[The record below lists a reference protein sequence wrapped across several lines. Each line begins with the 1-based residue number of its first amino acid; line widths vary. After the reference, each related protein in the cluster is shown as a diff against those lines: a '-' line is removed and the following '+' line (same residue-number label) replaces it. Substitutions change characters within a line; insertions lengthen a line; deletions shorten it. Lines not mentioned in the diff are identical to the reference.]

1 MRPKQEELD
10 QAAPRR
16 KGEENLWECPFCGK
30 NDFPELTEVRLFLTG
45 SVLRNFLLVPSIILL
60 SGKRV
65 PVLAIHKSREPGSG
79 NIE

>member
-30 NDFPELTEVRLFLTG
+30 NDFPELTEVRLFLRERG
-45 SVLRNFLLVPSIILL
+45 SVPRSFFCLYFL
-60 SGKRV
+60 
-65 PVLAIHKSREPGSG
+65 
-79 NIE
+79 